1 VRQRRLFLPV
11 VATAATVGALCV
23 PPAAFAQPGDVKVS
37 DRAYVSYSGG
47 TDAALASCS
56 TNNRQQNE
64 PSAAV
69 APHNPNLM
77 VAGANDYCTVP
88 TTGDSWAG
96 FYYSSNG
103 GSSWTNSLVPGY
115 PTDTS
120 PAGLASPIH
129 GLGTSAGDPV
139 QAWDNNNHVYYAGI
153 NFNRTRPANGSIW
166 VARYT
171 WAGGAAPTYNFTTL
185 VSRGTPSPIF
195 LGHFED
201 KVQLEVDRG
210 ADSPHAGN
218 VYICWARF
226 TASGPNNGVW
236 LATSS
241 DGGLTFKLQKVSD
254 SVHGSQFCDI
264 AVTRSGAVYVAWRQF
279 SFDSGQGQVDAAAY
293 AKSTDGGKSF
303 SKPRVVAEFLAWDP
317 GDQTF
322 SPVDYGRAK
331 YEACLASDLGPGSCS
346 SPEPRA
352 SARDCGDGPLSCQ
365 SGYVFFRANSQVR
378 IATDPTRSGAPDA
391 AFIVYDGSV
400 PGSAVPTGTT
410 YGTAGDG
417 IGTQSAIYLTRTTN
431 GGATWSAP
439 ARVDPQPVGHQFFPD
454 VAADSGRL
462 HVMWQ
467 DSRLDGPLG
476 ADFRTV
482 PIGNRK
488 VGTNPPG
495 SVSAGAGVHAF
506 VATSVGG
513 GAFTVT
519 RVSTVGTQPSYEQFG
534 NRDVPFFGDYN
545 YASAS
550 GGTLLVVWTDQRDTV
565 PGTDPRYP
573 VDGADGFDV
582 LQCRVANPD
591 GTFGPDTCPNA
602 GGLDQNIYG
611 AVVHS

>member
-1 VRQRRLFLPV
+1 MRRRLLLPGLASAV
-11 VATAATVGALCV
+11 VIGALGV
-23 PPAAFAQPGDVKVS
+23 PPPALAQAGDVKVS
-37 DRAYVSYSGG
+37 DRTYVRYDGG
-47 TDAALASCS
+47 SDATLADCS

-88 TTGDSWAG
+88 TTTDSWAG
-96 FYYSSNG
+96 FYYSANG

-120 PAGLASPIH
+120 PAGLASPLH
-129 GLGTSAGDPV
+129 GLAAAAGDPV
-139 QAWDNNNHVYYAGI
+139 QAWDNNNHLYYAGI
-153 NFNRTRPANGSIW
+153 AFNRTRPANGSIW
-166 VARYT
+166 VARYG
-171 WAGGAAPTYNFTTL
+171 WPGGAAPSYEFTTL

-241 DGGLTFKLQKVSD
+241 DGGRSFMNQKLSD

-264 AVTRSGAVYVAWRQF
+264 AVTRNGAVYVAWRQF
-279 SFDSGQGQVDAAAY
+279 GFASGQGQVDAAVY

-303 SKPRVVAEFLAWDP
+303 SKAQVVAEFQAWDM
-317 GDQTF
+317 GDQTV
-322 SPVDYGRAK
+322 SPVAYGQAIHA
-331 YEACLASDLGPGSCS
+331 ACLASDIGPGACAS
-346 SPEPRA
+346 SDPRA
-352 SARDCGDGPLSCQ
+352 FARNCGDGPLACQ

-378 IATDPTRSGAPDA
+378 IAADPTRAGASDA
-391 AFIVYDGSV
+391 AFIVFDASV

-410 YGTAGDG
+410 YGTAGEG
-417 IGTQSAIYLTRTTN
+417 VGTQAAVYLTATTN
-431 GGATWSAP
+431 GGASWSAP

-454 VAADSGRL
+454 VTADSGRL

-482 PIGNRK
+482 PVGNRK
-488 VGTNPPG
+488 VAANPPG
-495 SVSAGAGVHAF
+495 SVSAGANLHAF
-506 VATSVGG
+506 VASRSGG
-513 GAFTVT
+513 GFSVT
-519 RVSTVGTQPSYEQFG
+519 RVSTVGTQPNYEQFG
-534 NRDVPFFGDYN
+534 DRNTPFFGDYN
-545 YASAS
+545 YASAA

-565 PGTDPRYP
+565 PGVDPRYP
-573 VDGADGFDV
+573 LDGTDGFDV
-582 LQCRVANPD
+582 LQCRAANPD

-611 AVVHS
+611 AVVHG